1 MPSFPRQLSEE
12 SEQTLTMASSGS
24 SAGWSLGRLAQPSP
38 RSAVFLAGPQKPEK
52 KDLIQEGGRPAGPG
66 KRLPASAPWLAFLPA
81 WTFTACNL
89 VTLDYLTL
97 EPAGS
102 ALLPGPLLTQQPVTG
117 TGLPADTGPW
127 PASASWAALWLD
139 TRRLWAGLW
148 ILPGPWC
155 ARLGPGALPTAS
167 SECTPSAKQDLQPG
181 CNRVIHST
189 NVHHDVYTW
198 WALL

>member
-81 WTFTACNL
+81 
-89 VTLDYLTL
+89 
-97 EPAGS
+97 
-102 ALLPGPLLTQQPVTG
+102 
-117 TGLPADTGPW
+117 
-127 PASASWAALWLD
+127 
-139 TRRLWAGLW
+139 
-148 ILPGPWC
+148 
-155 ARLGPGALPTAS
+155 
-167 SECTPSAKQDLQPG
+167 
-181 CNRVIHST
+181 
-189 NVHHDVYTW
+189 
-198 WALL
+198 